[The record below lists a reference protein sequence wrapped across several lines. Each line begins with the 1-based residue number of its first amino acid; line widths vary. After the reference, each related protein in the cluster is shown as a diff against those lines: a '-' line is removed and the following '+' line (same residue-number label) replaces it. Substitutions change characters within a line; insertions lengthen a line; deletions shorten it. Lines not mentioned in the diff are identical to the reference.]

1 MILKAKESY
10 NLVMPDQKDA
20 STEVLPLHEPA
31 KHVSGAH
38 ELLKSLR
45 ERIGQHPELEEAIVE
60 LETALSFLTIKTG
73 GML

>member
-1 MILKAKESY
+1 
-10 NLVMPDQKDA
+10 MPDEKNLSPQQ
-20 STEVLPLHEPA
+20 SSNPEPA

-38 ELLKSLR
+38 ELLKSLQKK
-45 ERIGQHPELEEAIVE
+45 IGQHPELEEAIVE

>member
-1 MILKAKESY
+1 
-10 NLVMPDQKDA
+10 MPDQKDI
-20 STEVLPLHEPA
+20 SPLDDSSHRPA

-45 ERIGQHPELEEAIVE
+45 ERIGEHPELEEAIVE

>member
-1 MILKAKESY
+1 
-10 NLVMPDQKDA
+10 MPDQKDV
-20 STEVLPLHEPA
+20 SPQQNPPHEPA

-45 ERIGQHPELEEAIVE
+45 ERIGEHPELEEAIVE

>member
-1 MILKAKESY
+1 
-10 NLVMPDQKDA
+10 MPDPKKTTLQSDA
-20 STEVLPLHEPA
+20 PHEPA
-31 KHVSGAH
+31 AHHVSGAR

-45 ERIGQHPELEEAIVE
+45 ERIGEHPELEEAIVE